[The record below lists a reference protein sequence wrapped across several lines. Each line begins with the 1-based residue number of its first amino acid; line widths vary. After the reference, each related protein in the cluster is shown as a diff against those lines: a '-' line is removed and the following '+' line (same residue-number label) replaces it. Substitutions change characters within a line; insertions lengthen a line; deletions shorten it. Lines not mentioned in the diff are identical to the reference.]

1 MKEESR
7 KANYGLGEII
17 SNFLSLVYTKI
28 FWKKARLIR
37 LPVRIRGKGAINFG
51 KGFTT
56 GYSCRIEIN
65 GSTNKEKLTIG
76 YDCIIGDYAHI
87 VANDSVTIGNNVL
100 LASRVFITDSNH
112 GIYSGLNQSIPEEEP
127 NKRIMHYAP
136 VVIGDNVWIGENVSI
151 MAGVKIGNG
160 CIIGANSVVTKDI
173 PDNCIAAG
181 IPTRII
187 KKYDYEKQAWIRLG
201 IEY

>member
-7 KANYGLGEII
+7 KANYGLGEMV
-17 SNFLSLVYTKI
+17 SNFFSLVYTKI

-37 LPVRIRGKGAINFG
+37 LPVRIRGKKAIDFG

-65 GSTNKEKLTIG
+65 GNIDKKKLIIG
-76 YDCIIGDYAHI
+76 YNCIIGDYAHI

-112 GIYSGLNQSIPEEEP
+112 GMYKGLNPSRPEEEP
-127 NKRIMHYAP
+127 NRRPICYAP
-136 VVIGDNVWIGENVSI
+136 VAIGDNVWIGENVSI
-151 MAGVKIGNG
+151 MPGVKIGNG
-160 CIIGANSVVTKDI
+160 CIIGANSVVTKQI

-181 IPTRII
+181 IPARII
-187 KKYDYEKQAWIRLG
+187 KKYDYEKSAWIR
-201 IEY
+201 